1 MCIHKY
7 VYICCV
13 YHCVHHRCCSDIWN
27 RVYNIFYSRNTY
39 KVEASH
45 SGIGSTRLVSW
56 SRHVCVENGTPS
68 KSPSS
73 YYFTLHIISLG
84 ILYSLILGFLD
95 KREAHEMLLR
105 CQPGTFIVRFTESEP
120 GGVSIVWVKSKCGCM
135 LCSLSM
141 ICHYQYLPACLSV
154 SACLS
159 AVSIAM
165 SVNIHSTYTPQ
176 YIVIITPPGSIE
188 KQVYDLAPWNRS
200 SLQGMRSFADR

>member
-1 MCIHKY
+1 
-7 VYICCV
+7 
-13 YHCVHHRCCSDIWN
+13 
-27 RVYNIFYSRNTY
+27 
-39 KVEASH
+39 
-45 SGIGSTRLVSW
+45 
-56 SRHVCVENGTPS
+56 
-68 KSPSS
+68 
-73 YYFTLHIISLG
+73 
-84 ILYSLILGFLD
+84 
-95 KREAHEMLLR
+95 MLLR

-141 ICHYQYLPACLSV
+141 IYHSV
-154 SACLS
+154 CLS

-176 YIVIITPPGSIE
+176 YVVIITPPGSIE